1 MSREPCRS
9 QGLGVNSYSHVDKL
23 QDYRI
28 LSCIGQG
35 SFGVIH
41 KVERIRDKTVF
52 AMKQLDYSKMS
63 PKDRRQ
69 MLSEVNI
76 LDCLNHPNVVML
88 HDKIIDKDEQ
98 KIYIVMEYCGGGDLG
113 KIILSHKRAGKA
125 IAEVLIWQYFAQLV
139 LALHHCHW
147 PEDREKLA
155 KESFT
160 NQTPFESY
168 AAADPALK
176 RRTSA
181 TDGAGQVLHRDL
193 KPENIFLNEKQ
204 DMLKLGDFGLSK
216 NLGGQS
222 FTQTYVGTPLYMP
235 PEILQENRY
244 DTKSD
249 IWSLGCMIYELCNL
263 QSPFANARSQ
273 PELIT
278 LVNSGR
284 VPPMPTYLSTK
295 LKDTPGRRPSTADLL
310 KLPEID
316 FHRSVMDL
324 TIRTGK
330 ISSFER
336 RVKMQMEVATAKERE
351 IIERERRLLERE
363 KQQQERDKQLQERE
377 RALQQRTENSQAQ
390 MDDFQ
395 KIRNAFEVEKTIFGK
410 QKTLWEREKGTFLQT
425 KHAQQGTGPGSDERT
440 GSRSSANSIT
450 STSTSTGGK
459 QRTSLNS
466 SEERSV
472 SRMLGGAE
480 NAFGLT
486 RSPSLPS
493 VETDISSKRSFI
505 PTSSKA
511 LQERSLPNNSSTRS
525 RRSSVYDADT
535 PCKIPGSMNPA
546 DTSRMLVDSPA
557 SARMSL
563 RAKAQTRSMGNLRER
578 ARLDLENM
586 PPSPDS
592 EDDVSPMDQG
602 TPFAERL
609 GGARASV
616 SSPSEYRSRLEKA
629 NERKMAEARA
639 DLVPFKPPTRLRGS
653 STMPVPV
660 SRLPTYIWK
669 ENMTPAKWTPDAVND
684 MPSPFLRPAPPQP
697 TLTRARV
704 GGGSD
709 LRQMAFRNVQAA
721 NHDGGPGGGL

>member
-1 MSREPCRS
+1 
-9 QGLGVNSYSHVDKL
+9 
-23 QDYRI
+23 
-28 LSCIGQG
+28 
-35 SFGVIH
+35 
-41 KVERIRDKTVF
+41 
-52 AMKQLDYSKMS
+52 MS

-113 KIILSHKRAGKA
+113 KIILTHKRNSKA
-125 IAEVLIWQYFAQLV
+125 IPEVIIWQYFAQLV

-168 AAADPALK
+168 AGSDPALK
-176 RRTSA
+176 RRVSTA
-181 TDGAGQVLHRDL
+181 DGAGQVLHRDL

-249 IWSLGCMIYELCNL
+249 IWSLGCMVFELCNL
-263 QSPFANARSQ
+263 TSPFSQARSQ
-273 PELIT
+273 PELIG
-278 LVNSGR
+278 L
-284 VPPMPTYLSTK
+284 
-295 LKDTPGRRPSTADLL
+295 PGRRPSTADLL

-316 FHRSVMDL
+316 FHRQVMDL

-330 ISSFER
+330 ISTRER
-336 RVKMQMEVATAKERE
+336 RVKMQIDSATAKERE
-351 IIERERRLLERE
+351 IIERERRLAERE
-363 KQQQERDKQLQERE
+363 KQLQERE
-377 RALQQRTENSQAQ
+377 RALQQRVESSQVQ

-395 KIRNAFEVEKTIFGK
+395 KNRNAFQLEKTAFGK

-425 KHAQQGTGPGSDERT
+425 MQAQQATVSISDERA
-440 GSRSSANSIT
+440 GSRSSTNSVT
-450 STSTSTGGK
+450 SSGTTTTEK
-459 QRTSLNS
+459 QRTSLNT

-472 SRMLGGAE
+472 SRMLGGVE

-493 VETDISSKRSFI
+493 VETDATSKRSFI
-505 PTSSKA
+505 PTTSKA
-511 LQERSLPNNSSTRS
+511 LQERSHPNNPSVRG
-525 RRSSVYDADT
+525 RRSSVFDADT

-578 ARLDLENM
+578 AKLDLENM

-684 MPSPFLRPAPPQP
+684 MPSPFLKPAPPQP
-697 TLTRARV
+697 TLTRVRV

-721 NHDGGPGGGL
+721 NHDGAPGGSL